1 MSESAHG
8 LNEQEIAELSALA
21 DGTLPPDRVAAVEA
35 RVAASPQLLE
45 LVERQRRALAA
56 TRALAEEPVPS
67 SLVEGVEALRSR
79 GDRRGAGARGLLP
92 RLALVGGL
100 AVVLAIVAAVVLT
113 SGPGS
118 PTVADAAALASEPP
132 NGPPPP
138 PVANSSTKLTA
149 NVEGVAFPNLAQWA
163 GWETLGVRHGRID
176 GRDATVVFYGKGSR
190 RLAYVIVSG
199 SGLPRPS
206 DGQSTFRNG
215 VEYQTLRSGDR
226 LAVTWRRGGHTC
238 VLIGD
243 ATLPELV
250 HLASWELTG

>member
-8 LNEQEIAELSALA
+8 LSEQEIAELTALA

-45 LVERQRRALAA
+45 LVERQRSALAA

-67 SLVEGVEALRSR
+67 SLVEGVEALRPR
-79 GDRRGAGARGLLP
+79 RDRRGAGARALLP

-100 AVVLAIVAAVVLT
+100 AVVVAIVAAVFLT
-113 SGPGS
+113 GGPGS
-118 PTVADAAALASEPP
+118 PTVADAAALASESP

-138 PVANSSTKLTA
+138 PLASSSTKLA
-149 NVEGVAFPNLAQWA
+149 IDVQGIAFPNLKQWA
-163 GWETLGVRHGRID
+163 GWETLGVRRGHVD
-176 GRDATVVFYGKGSR
+176 GRDATVVFYGKGDR
-190 RLAYVIVSG
+190 RIAYVIVGG
-199 SGLPRPS
+199 SGLPPPS
-206 DGQSTFRNG
+206 GGESTVRNG
-215 VEYQTLRSGDR
+215 VDYRTLESGGQ

-243 ATLPELV
+243 ATVHELV

>member
-1 MSESAHG
+1 MSDSAHG

-21 DGTLPPDRVAAVEA
+21 DGTLAADRIAAVEA
-35 RVAASPQLLE
+35 RVAASPELLE
-45 LVERQRRALAA
+45 LVERQRQALAA
-56 TRALAEEPVPS
+56 TLTLSEEPLPP

-79 GDRRGAGARGLLP
+79 DDRRRAGARRLWP
-92 RLALVGGL
+92 RVALVAGL
-100 AVVLAIVAAVVLT
+100 AAVIAVAAAVVL
-113 SGPGS
+113 SGGPGS
-118 PTVADAAALASEPP
+118 PTVANAAALASEPP

-138 PVANSSTKLTA
+138 PLGSSSTKLA
-149 NVEGVAFPNLAQWA
+149 VDVEGVAFPNLAEWA
-163 GWETLGVRHGRID
+163 GWETLGVRHGQVD
-176 GRDATVVFYGKGSR
+176 GRDATVVYYGKGSR

-206 DGQSTFRNG
+206 GEDSTFRNG